1 MATRRA
7 TQDNSVNVGELPQR
21 QATEYISTY
30 SNHVEIGLSPWDFRF
45 LFFEIAE
52 DETGNPIREK
62 KARVVMS
69 HQQAEAFSRALNI
82 AVERWKKEIS
92 SKLPNLSE

>member
-7 TQDNSVNVGELPQR
+7 AQDKLVNVGELPQR

-30 SNHVEIGLSPWDFRF
+30 SNHVEIGISPWDFRF

-69 HQQAEAFSRALNI
+69 HQQAEAFSRALSI
-82 AVERWKKEIS
+82 AAERWRKEIS
-92 SKLPNLSE
+92 GKAPNLPE

>member
-7 TQDNSVNVGELPQR
+7 AQDEPVNVGELPQR
-21 QATEYISTY
+21 QAAEYISTY
-30 SNHVEIGLSPWDFRF
+30 SNHVEIGISPWDFRF
-45 LFFEIAE
+45 LFFEIGE

-69 HQQAEAFSRALNI
+69 HRQAEAFSRALNI
-82 AVERWKKEIS
+82 AAERWKKEIS
-92 SKLPNLSE
+92 NTLPNLTE